1 MLSAICMVG
10 AIICAGLWNA
20 RRSLP
25 YNEAGRYF
33 DPVTATV
40 FHEQS
45 VAVFGAIAIALAA
58 LAIASVIA
66 IRRF

>member
-1 MLSAICMVG
+1 MLSAFFMVG

-20 RRSLP
+20 RRGLP

-40 FHEQS
+40 LHEQS
-45 VAVFGAIAIALAA
+45 VAVFGAMVIAFAV